1 MAKLLRDR
9 VDDFDIVHD
18 NQVLGYGMLD
28 IEKMGLPLI
37 TTLHHPITF
46 DRRIDL
52 EAATGFRRRSSRCA
66 AGTAS
71 CGCRARSPARPARS

>member
-18 NQVLGYGMLD
+18 NQVLGYGMLE

-52 EAATGFRRRSSRCA
+52 EAAT
-66 AGTAS
+66 TAS
-71 CGCRARSPARPARS
+71 AGS